1 VDGGVGFINDVYGRQ
16 LMEALDQASDDDGH
30 FTMDDNSGG
39 DEVPVIDGKL
49 RFLEEGFYQAPD
61 DYVVKTVV
69 ASWTTCRDM
78 ISRDYLQIGS
88 RRGIP
93 I

>member
-61 DYVVKTVV
+61 DCVVKTVA
-69 ASWTTCRDM
+69 ASWTTMTRR
-78 ISRDYLQIGS
+78 SRC
-88 RRGIP
+88 
-93 I
+93 